1 MSTIRNAYA
10 PMRRLRQVQPSD
22 RLPVVASEDKVRPV
36 VLVDRSQLAQGG
48 GLLLVELVLRTLQDL
63 LGDGRLLV
71 GYTLSLSASHHMV
84 YG

>member
-1 MSTIRNAYA
+1 
-10 PMRRLRQVQPSD
+10 MRRLRQVQPSD

-36 VLVDRSQLAQGG
+36 VLVDRSQLAQGVG
-48 GLLLVELVLRTLQDL
+48 ASSLVELVLRTLQDL